1 MKYLILASLLLT
13 GCAADPVSGHVSASN
28 YSQPTYVRSATGE
41 TQFKIQDGNIYR
53 PNGTRVARIDSTG
66 NVFNTSGV
74 RVGRIG
80 KK

>member
-1 MKYLILASLLLT
+1 MKLTLLLTVLLT
-13 GCAADPVSGHVSASN
+13 GCATNPVSGRASANN

-41 TQFKIQDGNIYR
+41 TQFKIQDGNVYR
-53 PNGTRVARIDSTG
+53 PDGTRVAHIDSTG
-66 NVFNTSGV
+66 NVFTTTGV